1 MTTPHGSHVPLPGR
15 HLSGHQAQSIDPA
28 QVRVEVDELLAGLSG
43 GAPVAHRA
51 RILEEAHEVLVRALG
66 AVDKI

>member
-1 MTTPHGSHVPLPGR
+1 MPGR
-15 HLSGHQAQSIDPA
+15 HLPGHQAQSVDPE
-28 QVRVEVDELLAGLSG
+28 QVRIEVDGLLAQMTG
-43 GAPVAHRA
+43 GSPIGHRA